1 MPLIVLIANA
11 LIRILMLMLLISS
24 VLSWFQPYPRH
35 PLHRLLNSVV
45 DPLLNP
51 IRALVPAGMGM
62 DFSPMIA
69 MLLLYLLQSL
79 LQRGLTL

>member
-1 MPLIVLIANA
+1 MPLIVLIASS
-11 LIRILMLMLLISS
+11 LIRILMLLLFISS
-24 VLSWFQPYPRH
+24 ILSWFQPYPRH
-35 PLHRLLNSVV
+35 PLHRMLNAVV

-51 IRALVPAGMGM
+51 IRALVPTGAGL